1 MSIFSVIDAQEYFG
15 AIIEITEANFSER
28 VDLIDRY
35 DPVADIAEG
44 KG

>member
-1 MSIFSVIDAQEYFG
+1 MIIFSVIDAQEYFG
-15 AIIEITEANFSER
+15 TAMEIVEAGFSER
-28 VDLIDRY
+28 IDLIDRY